1 MRDPASDILRSAT
14 SIVEQFGDE
23 APGYCAWKIVDALQ
37 SGGSEATVKKW
48 LAIRQEVKSLL
59 DAEAPDV
66 PPDGSRRGHPLH
78 KDRTRPRNAKA
89 PVPLRTPALTAGDAP
104 PISPKEAGLT
114 PPLPNL
120 LGN

>member
-59 DAEAPDV
+59 DAEAPD
-66 PPDGSRRGHPLH
+66 DSRRGHPLH
-78 KDRTRPRNAKA
+78 KDRARPRKAKA

-120 LGN
+120 LGH

>member
-48 LAIRQEVKSLL
+48 LAVRQEVKSLL

-66 PPDGSRRGHPLH
+66 TPASDGSICGGRSSDSKPGG
-78 KDRTRPRNAKA
+78 A
-89 PVPLRTPALTAGDAP
+89 P
-104 PISPKEAGLT
+104 
-114 PPLPNL
+114 N
-120 LGN
+120 